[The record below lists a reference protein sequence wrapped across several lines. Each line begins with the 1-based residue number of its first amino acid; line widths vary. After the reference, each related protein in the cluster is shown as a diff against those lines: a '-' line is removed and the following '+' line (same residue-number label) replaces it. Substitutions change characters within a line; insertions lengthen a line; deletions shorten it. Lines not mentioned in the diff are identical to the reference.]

1 MSFTAA
7 QLSAQLSE
15 IVATWF
21 WPFVR
26 IAALL
31 TVAPV
36 FGTRSVPVRVRM
48 GLALALTL
56 VVAPVVSSRLPD
68 VELFSAQGVLVTGQQ
83 VLVGL
88 SIGFAMRLL
97 FTVLEVAGQLVAQLM
112 GLGFAAM
119 VDPQS
124 GVQVP
129 VVSQLYVIVA
139 TLAFLALD
147 GHLLLIRALAD
158 SFEALEI
165 AGAGV
170 GQDALWALVAQGGWV
185 FSSALLVALPSM
197 AALLVVNLAFGVMT
211 RAAPQLNVFA
221 VGFPVVLILGFVIM
235 LITLPSLVFQLG
247 DLFDAAFELAA
258 RVIGGGR

>member
-7 QLSAQLSE
+7 QLSEL
-15 IVATWF
+15 IGTWF

-26 IAALL
+26 IAAML

-48 GLALALTL
+48 GLALTLTL
-56 VVAPVVSSRLPD
+56 VLAPTVGSRLPAVD
-68 VELFSAQGVLVTGQQ
+68 LFSVEGALVTGQQ

-88 SIGFAMRLL
+88 SIGFAMRLVV
-97 FTVLEVAGQLVAQLM
+97 TVLEVAGQLVAQLM

-129 VVSQLYVIVA
+129 VISQFYIVVA

-158 SFEALEI
+158 SFQVLEI
-165 AGAGV
+165 APAGI
-170 GQDALWALVAQGGWV
+170 GKDALWALASQARWV
-185 FSSALLVALPSM
+185 FSSALLIALPSM

-221 VGFPVVLILGFVIM
+221 IGFPVTLILGFAIM
-235 LITLPSLVFQLG
+235 FITLPSLVFQLG
-247 DLFDAAFELAA
+247 DLFSAAFEFTA

>member
-7 QLSAQLSE
+7 QLSELVGA
-15 IVATWF
+15 WF

-26 IAALL
+26 ISAML

-48 GLALALTL
+48 GLALTLTL
-56 VVAPVVSSRLPD
+56 VLAPAVRSLLPAVD
-68 VELFSAQGVLVTGQQ
+68 LFSAEGALVTGQQ

-88 SIGFAMRLL
+88 CIGFAMRLVV
-97 FTVLEVAGQLVAQLM
+97 TVVEVAGQVIAQLM

-129 VVSQLYVIVA
+129 MISQFYIVVT

-158 SFEALEI
+158 SFQVLEI
-165 AGAGV
+165 ARVGV
-170 GQDALWALVAQGGWV
+170 GQDVLWGLVDQARWV
-185 FSSALLVALPSM
+185 FSSAVLIALPTM

-221 VGFPVVLILGFVIM
+221 VGFPVTLMLGFAIM
-235 LITLPSLVFQLG
+235 LITLPSFVFQLG
-247 DLFDAAFELAA
+247 DLFGAAFEFTA
-258 RVIGGGR
+258 RVIGGER

>member
-1 MSFTAA
+1 MAFTAA
-7 QLSAQLSE
+7 QFSE
-15 IVATWF
+15 LVEIWF

-31 TVAPV
+31 SVAPV
-36 FGTRSVPVRVRM
+36 FGTRSVPVRVRL

-56 VVAPVVSSRLPD
+56 VIAPVVGTRLPD
-68 VELFSAQGVLVTGQQ
+68 VDLFSADGALVTGHQ
-83 VLVGL
+83 VLIGL

-129 VVSQLYVIVA
+129 VVSQLYVLVT

-158 SFEALEI
+158 SFQVLQVAH
-165 AGAGV
+165 AGV
-170 GQDALWALVAQGGWV
+170 GQNTMWSLVTQAGWV
-185 FSSALLVALPSM
+185 FSSALLIALPSM
-197 AALLVVNLAFGVMT
+197 AALLIVNLAFGVMT

-221 VGFPVVLILGFVIM
+221 VGFPVVLMLGFVIM
-235 LITLPSLVFQLG
+235 FITLPSIVFQLG
-247 DLFDAAFELAA
+247 DLFDAAFEFVA
-258 RVIGGGR
+258 RVIGGG

>member
-7 QLSAQLSE
+7 QLMEL
-15 IVATWF
+15 VGMWF

-31 TVAPV
+31 TVAPI

-48 GLALALTL
+48 GLALTLTL
-56 VVAPVVSSRLPD
+56 VIAPVVSTHLPD
-68 VELFSAQGVLVTGQQ
+68 IELFSAQGVLVTAQQ
-83 VLVGL
+83 VLIGL

-97 FTVLEVAGQLVAQLM
+97 FTVLQVAGQLVAQLM

-139 TLAFLALD
+139 TLAFLSLD

-158 SFEALEI
+158 SFQVLQVASY
-165 AGAGV
+165 GV
-170 GQDALWALVAQGGWV
+170 GQDALWSLATQAGWV
-185 FSSALLVALPSM
+185 FSSALLIALPSM

-235 LITLPSLVFQLG
+235 FITLPSLVFQLG
-247 DLFDAAFELAA
+247 DLFDAAFELAG
-258 RVIGGGR
+258 RVIGGAR